1 MSHVKNVQAF
11 GKLTGICTGYEGQ
24 YNPGQQNLQVDAL
37 ITLLNNAQQTLSE
50 VNEVQTRYDNITNTR
65 ELAFVKVRDL
75 SSRVVSVLKSCGAQ
89 SLTIQDAR
97 LNQRKLRGTKFK
109 GSEAPLIEG
118 KEGTTGTGFTY
129 AQDYASQA
137 FYFAKLVHT
146 VTAEPKYKPVEPELG
161 VTGLNAQLAAMQQ
174 MNEAVANVE
183 VELTR
188 ARRKRNEL
196 FYKSEDNLFATAVAV
211 KQYVRGAF
219 GYSSD
224 QRSEVSKLRFTKPIH

>member
-50 VNEVQTRYDNITNTR
+50 VNEVQTAYDNITNTR
-65 ELAFVKVRDL
+65 ELAFAKIRDL
-75 SSRVVSVLKSCGAQ
+75 GSRVISVLKSCGAHA
-89 SLTIQDAR
+89 LTIQDAQ
-97 LNQRKLRGTKFK
+97 LNVKKLRGTRFK
-109 GSEAPLIEG
+109 GSEVPAEGAPESL
-118 KEGTTGTGFTY
+118 KTGFIY

-146 VTAEPKYKPVEPELG
+146 VTAEPRYNPVEPELT
-161 VTGLNAQLAAMQQ
+161 VAGLNTQVGEMQHL
-174 MNEAVANVE
+174 NKAVAKAE

-196 FYKSEDNLFATAVAV
+196 FYKSEGNLFATAAAV
-211 KQYVRGAF
+211 KHYVRGAF
-219 GYSSD
+219 GYSSG
-224 QRSEVSKLRFTKPIH
+224 QRSEVSKLRFTKPID